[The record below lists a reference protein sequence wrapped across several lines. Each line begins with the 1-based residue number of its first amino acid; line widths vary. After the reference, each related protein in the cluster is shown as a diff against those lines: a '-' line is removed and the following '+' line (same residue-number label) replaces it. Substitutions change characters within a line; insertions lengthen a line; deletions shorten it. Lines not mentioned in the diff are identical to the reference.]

1 MESQTRQQ
9 TNILKLPFCI
19 FMVKSQA
26 LPQIIQFPKAITIL
40 FIFHTTEH
48 MSFTKMVPKP
58 VRISTP
64 RAFKELVKLPRIFE
78 ARLLAW
84 SATACL
90 SYPAPET

>member
-1 MESQTRQQ
+1 
-9 TNILKLPFCI
+9 
-19 FMVKSQA
+19 MVKSQA